1 MATLLVDLMVDRV
14 DLVEEGSCS
23 VADIKLFK
31 NKGGKPAMEFAQILE
46 QLKPEHRAVV
56 EAEVAKAKAEA
67 TAAMEEELNK
77 AKCDLEESMTK
88 ASKLEATNEELA
100 KENEE
105 LKAANESKD
114 DEEDDAVAKSNR
126 DMEEVIKG
134 LDPTVQA
141 YLANLKAQKDAAEQV
156 AKSAAAE
163 KAKEQAIAKA
173 RELKALPVEETQ
185 LVSVIEK
192 GMPEEIYDILK
203 SAAKLCEES
212 ELFKSKGSD
221 AEGNTEDAWAKIEAK
236 ASEIAKARNI
246 SREKAVGAVIKEFP
260 EMYTEYLNNGAN

>member
-88 ASKLEATNEELA
+88 ASELEATNEELA

-114 DEEDDAVAKSNR
+114 GEEETVEKSNR